1 MTAAQRRE
9 IPAWLITESEAVDTD
24 LAALQTGKEADAFLL
39 ERRLGERAH
48 LLVAKRY
55 RDRTHR
61 SFRND
66 AAYRSARRTGKRR
79 EDLAMAKG
87 TDAGLRIR
95 DQQWALHEFRT
106 LRRLWDAGVAVPY
119 PISCN
124 GTEILMEYVGE
135 LDQPAPRLID
145 ISRAGDVDYA
155 DLWAQCL
162 AAIRAMTA
170 CDVVHADL
178 SAYNILVW
186 KGRIYVID
194 FPQSADIGLTERD
207 MEFLRRD
214 IDNLVTFFSRRGV
227 VCDLEEVFADAISR
241 VAWI

>member
-1 MTAAQRRE
+1 MTGRLHRSVPE
-9 IPAWLITESEAVDTD
+9 WVITDSEAVDTD

-39 ERRLGERAH
+39 ERRLGDRSH

-66 AAYRSARRTGKRR
+66 AAYRSARRTGNRR
-79 EDLAMAKG
+79 DDLAMAKG
-87 TDAGLRIR
+87 SQAGLRIR
-95 DQQWALHEFRT
+95 DQQWALHEFQTLRT
-106 LRRLWDAGVAVPY
+106 LWEAGVAVPY

-124 GTEILMEYVGE
+124 GTEILMEYVGDR
-135 LDQPAPRLID
+135 DQPAPRLVD
-145 ISRAGDVDYA
+145 VPRAGVDYA

-162 AAIRAMTA
+162 EAIRAMTA
-170 CDVVHADL
+170 SDVVHADL

-186 KGRIYVID
+186 EGRIFLID

-207 MEFLRRD
+207 FEFLRRD